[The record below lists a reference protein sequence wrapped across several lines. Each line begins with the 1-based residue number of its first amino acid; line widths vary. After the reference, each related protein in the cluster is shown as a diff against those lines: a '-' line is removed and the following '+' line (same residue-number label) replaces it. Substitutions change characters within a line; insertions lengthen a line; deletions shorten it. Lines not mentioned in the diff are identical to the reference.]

1 MYLIIAAAAAF
12 VLLVWVGRQSRLGK
26 LKPGPWIRQKRALI
40 AVGAVAVAMAGVVC
54 VARGQYIL
62 ASILVSIAFAMA
74 AGARYRREPRP
85 TGAWTQAEI
94 EAYRTLGL
102 EVGAD
107 RRAIVKAWKQRMKS
121 AHPDQGGSDA
131 LAAKLNAARDVLLK
145 KR

>member
-12 VLLVWVGRQSRLGK
+12 ALLVWVGRHSRLGK
-26 LKPGPWIRQKRALI
+26 LKPGPWIRQRRALT
-40 AVGAVAVAMAGVVC
+40 AVSAVAVAMAGVIC

-62 ASILVSIAFAMA
+62 ASVLVSVALAMA
-74 AGARYRREPRP
+74 GGARYRPEPKP
-85 TGAWTQAEI
+85 ASAWTSAEI

-107 RRAIVKAWKQRMKS
+107 RRAIVKAWKQRMKA

-131 LAAKLNAARDVLLK
+131 LAAKLNAARDTLLK
-145 KR
+145 RK